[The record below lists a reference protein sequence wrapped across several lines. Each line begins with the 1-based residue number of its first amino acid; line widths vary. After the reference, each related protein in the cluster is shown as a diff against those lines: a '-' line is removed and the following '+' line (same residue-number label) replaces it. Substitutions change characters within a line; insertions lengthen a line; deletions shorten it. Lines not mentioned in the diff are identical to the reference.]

1 MTLPPYVTREFVKK
15 RLEQIFPEGA
25 QNRMYCTR
33 DIAGATVFA
42 MLYVGA
48 VDGQSY
54 LLPKQVFRMS
64 DDQAKLTSDAA
75 RAEYAKESTKPGF
88 VPRSQAWY
96 ADNTRES
103 IRDETIRQGLMPVG
117 AVVVRK
123 DLPTTSA
130 KPRYALA
137 GDFAALFDPGLAG
150 TPLDEAIEQWRGQ
163 HLTPAAL
170 ARISLVHSGAGKSSA
185 GVLVEF
191 PNQETR
197 RLTAGTSSQIAKG
210 VVERFAPSFL
220 ENPAVLWL
228 SESGKKVVERDDILA
243 KKIGLHIDPSR
254 NLPDI
259 ILVDLGPKDSSSV
272 LVVFVEVV
280 ATDGPVTEERR
291 AELMKLT
298 EAAGFAPTQVAF
310 VTAFLDRGHAA
321 MRKSFQAVAWNSFVW
336 IASEPDK
343 LIALNGTSGVRLPR
357 LLKTMLNR
365 D

>member
-1 MTLPPYVTREFVKK
+1 MTLPPYVTREFVKQ

-42 MLYVGA
+42 MLYIGA

-64 DDQAKLTSDAA
+64 DEQAKLTSDAA
-75 RAEYAKESTKPGF
+75 RVEYAKESARPGS
-88 VPRSQAWY
+88 VPRGQAWY

-103 IRDETIRQGLMPVG
+103 IRDETLRQGLMPVG
-117 AVVVRK
+117 AVIDRK
-123 DLPTTSA
+123 DLAPTSA
-130 KPRYALA
+130 KPRYTLV
-137 GDFAALFDPGLAG
+137 GDFAALFDPSLAE
-150 TPLDEAIEQWRGQ
+150 PVLDVAIQRWRAQ
-163 HLTPAAL
+163 HLTPEAL
-170 ARISLVHSGAGKSSA
+170 ARLSLVRSGAGKSSE

-197 RLTAGTSSQIAKG
+197 RLSPGVSSQIAKG
-210 VVERFAPSFL
+210 VVERFATSFL

-228 SESGKKVVERDDILA
+228 SESGNKVVSRDDILA
-243 KKIGLHIDPSR
+243 RKIRLHIDPSR

-259 ILVDLGPKDSSSV
+259 ILVDLGTADATSV

-280 ATDGPVTEERR
+280 ATDGPINESRR
-291 AELMKLT
+291 AELIKLT
-298 EAAGFAPTQVAF
+298 DAAGFDPAHVAF
-310 VTAFLDRGHAA
+310 VTAFLDRDHVA

-343 LIALNGTSGVRLPR
+343 LIALNGTSGVRLTR
-357 LLKTMLNR
+357 LLKSMLNR
-365 D
+365 A